1 MRATAV
7 VIRVHT
13 PAKSLRGIGLLRPLW
28 AVALGSLLLVTTQS
42 SEAARA
48 AAPEEVVQTYLT
60 AVYAREYGA
69 AYDRI
74 SLEDRKVKTKE
85 EYLRENGAFSGAPL
99 ELARTLASLVRFEN
113 TKIAFTGDRATVTG
127 KVIYPNANDPA
138 IQDLFLEFDEERLAD
153 LSPAERAAR
162 VDQLRQMARS
172 GRLPVIVG
180 EHEQWELIREDGSW
194 RVFLNWA
201 GAVIVRFEGIT
212 QAGLPWDFTPVQPMV
227 RAKPGETLQTFYWV
241 KNLADRRITGKAR
254 HIMDPPEQTR
264 YLEIVTAFCFLQQTL
279 NPAEGQELPVV
290 FRVNPEIPESI
301 REIRVRYE
309 FYPLDRFP
317 SSSGPTSK
325 LGSLPENP

>member
-1 MRATAV
+1 MT
-7 VIRVHT
+7 I
-13 PAKSLRGIGLLRPLW
+13 
-28 AVALGSLLLVTTQS
+28 QS

-48 AAPEEVVQTYLT
+48 AAPEEVVKTYLR

-69 AYDRI
+69 AYDWI
-74 SLEDRKVKTKE
+74 SLEDRKVKTDE

-113 TKIAFTGDRATVTG
+113 TKIAFTEDRATVTG

-138 IQDLFLEFDEERLAD
+138 IQDLFLEFDEERLAA

-172 GRLPVIVG
+172 GRLPVIAG
-180 EHEQWELIREDGSW
+180 EHEQWELIREDRSW

-201 GAVIVRFEGIT
+201 GAVLVHF
-212 QAGLPWDFTPVQPMV
+212 
-227 RAKPGETLQTFYWV
+227 
-241 KNLADRRITGKAR
+241 
-254 HIMDPPEQTR
+254 
-264 YLEIVTAFCFLQQTL
+264 VTAFCFLQQTL
-279 NPAEGQELPVV
+279 NPAEGQELPVI

-317 SSSGPTSK
+317 SSSGSTSK
-325 LGSLPENP
+325 LGSLPESP

>member
-1 MRATAV
+1 VVTRVCTPSKPLRCITLRISWGAV
-7 VIRVHT
+7 L
-13 PAKSLRGIGLLRPLW
+13 AWSL
-28 AVALGSLLLVTTQS
+28 VLVTIQL
-42 SEAARA
+42 SEATRP
-48 AAPEEVVQTYLT
+48 AAPEEMVKTYLR

-69 AYDRI
+69 AYDWI

-113 TKIAFTGDRATVTG
+113 TKVAITGDRATVTG

-138 IQDLFLEFDEERLAD
+138 IQDMFLEFDEERLAA

-201 GAVIVRFEGIT
+201 GALIVRFEGII
-212 QAGLPWDFTPVQPMV
+212 QAGLPWEFTPVQPVV
-227 RAKPGETLQTFYWV
+227 RATPGETLQTFYRV
-241 KNLADRRITGKAR
+241 KNLGDRRITGKAR
-254 HIMDPPEQTR
+254 HIIDPPEEAG

-290 FRVNPEIPESI
+290 FRVNPEVPESI

-317 SSSGPTSK
+317 SSSGSTSK
-325 LGSLPENP
+325 LGSLPESP

>member
-1 MRATAV
+1 MRGTAV
-7 VIRVHT
+7 VTRVCT
-13 PAKSLRGIGLLRPLW
+13 RVRGLRGIGLLRPLW
-28 AVALGSLLLVTTQS
+28 AVALGGFLLFTPLSTRADQ
-42 SEAARA
+42 A
-48 AAPEEVVQTYLT
+48 AAPEEVVKTYLR

-69 AYDRI
+69 AYDWI
-74 SLEDRKVKTKE
+74 SLEDRKVKTAE

-113 TKIAFTGDRATVTG
+113 TKVATAGDRATVTG

-138 IQDLFLEFDEERLAD
+138 IQDLLLEFDEERLTA

-201 GAVIVRFEGIT
+201 GAVIVRFEGII
-212 QAGLPWDFTPVQPMV
+212 QAGLPWEFTPVQPVV
-227 RAKPGETLQTFYWV
+227 RATPGETLRMFYRV

-254 HIMDPPEQTR
+254 HTMDPSEETG

-279 NPAEGQELPVV
+279 NPGEAQELPVV
-290 FRVNPEIPESI
+290 FRVNSEIPESI
-301 REIRVRYE
+301 REIRIRYE

-317 SSSGPTSK
+317 SSSGSTSN
-325 LGSLPENP
+325 LGSLPESP